1 MALARIITRS
11 QACSQELALD
21 LLARGYAVEIVSPDR
36 IPDNIADLEL
46 RVDTPPGDQLI
57 ANVQA
62 RHGERSASFEFVH
75 HLKAPMVDF
84 IRRPPA
90 PLKAPHLSEQPVG
103 SNAAP
108 SIEAVNLPA
117 DPPQSAINQ
126 VFSKVE
132 TPLQSPINRD
142 LEPGPNRNT
151 DVNLEEGTR
160 LIAPQIS
167 PPPIKPPGYFAVKEA
182 AMTSATTVSPV
193 IVPPQESKSRHN
205 HSPQWSAGWRWR
217 ATLTFAGVVL
227 LAVFLGFGMRRA
239 GKIAEQ
245 IPETLN
251 AEKVAATSADV
262 NPLDVNPA
270 HISPAA
276 NPNPMTA
283 ADSATS
289 PAGSGS
295 FSSSASPPASVNSQ
309 GESDHAPER
318 AQEAAQVAKV
328 ASPVA
333 TAQARVSHKDEQDLI
348 APDTVTYLDKR
359 FEPAPKSK
367 RAKALARQHP
377 KPRPHSGGVIAA
389 NSVTYL
395 NKKPAP
401 KVAK

>member
-57 ANVQA
+57 ANVRA
-62 RHGERSASFEFVH
+62 HHGERSASLEFVH

-84 IRRPPA
+84 MRRPPS
-90 PLKAPHLSEQPVG
+90 PLGMPHLLEQPASSG
-103 SNAAP
+103 PQP
-108 SIEAVNLPA
+108 SIEAVNSPA
-117 DPPQSAINQ
+117 GPPQSTVNKDSQKA
-126 VFSKVE
+126 E

-142 LEPGPNRNT
+142 LGPSPNRNP
-151 DVNLEEGTR
+151 DINSEEGAR
-160 LIAPQIS
+160 LIAPQVP

-182 AMTSATTVSPV
+182 AMIPATTVSPV
-193 IVPPQESKSRHN
+193 IVPPQEPKQRRK
-205 HSPQWSAGWRWR
+205 HSAEWPVGWRWR

-227 LAVFLGFGMRRA
+227 LAVLLGFGMRHP
-239 GKIAEQ
+239 GKAAEQ
-245 IPETLN
+245 SPETLN
-251 AEKVAATSADV
+251 SQKVAATSADV

-270 HISPAA
+270 HINPAA

-295 FSSSASPPASVNSQ
+295 LSSSASPPASVNSQ
-309 GESDHAPER
+309 GKSDHAPER
-318 AQEAAQVAKV
+318 AKEAAQT
-328 ASPVA
+328 ASPAA
-333 TAQARVSHKDEQDLI
+333 TAQARVSHKGEQDLI

-367 RAKALARQHP
+367 HAKALARQHQ